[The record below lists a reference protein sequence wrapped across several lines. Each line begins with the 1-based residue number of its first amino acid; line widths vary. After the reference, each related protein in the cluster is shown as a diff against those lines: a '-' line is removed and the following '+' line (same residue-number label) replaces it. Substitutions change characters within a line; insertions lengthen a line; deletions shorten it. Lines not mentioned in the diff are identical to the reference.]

1 MELRD
6 LRYFVA
12 VAEAL
17 HFRQAAERLHIT
29 QPALSRQ
36 IHALEAELDV
46 QLFHRSKR
54 SVKLTLAGQTFLE
67 EARQILRHAEQAV
80 LTTQRTARG
89 EMGQLRLSFTPSALR
104 GIVPEIVRG
113 FRDRYPDVQ
122 LTMTE
127 RCTQD
132 QVEAF
137 LAHQLD
143 VGFLYPPIDNTLLT
157 ITPLRTETLVVA
169 LPQDHP
175 LALHTS
181 LKLSDLAN
189 EPFILHPRQEGPHL
203 HDHIVSLCQQ
213 AGFRP
218 QIIQEAVASQTRIG
232 LVAAG
237 MGITL
242 IPETLKDQEAPAV
255 IYRNLQGVALSLQL
269 AIARRSDDFSPVV
282 QHFFQLVEERF
293 KPSKLPAA

>member
-89 EMGQLRLSFTPSALR
+89 EMGKLRLSFTPSALR

-157 ITPLRTETLVVA
+157 TTPLRTETLVVA

-242 IPETLKDQEAPAV
+242 IPETLKDQEVPAV